1 MLTQLATVKARLA
14 IPDIDTTSD
23 ALLTNA
29 IKAVSARFDRE
40 CNRTLARTENATCEF
55 DATTTE
61 ICVPVYPIET
71 VTKWETKQS
80 EAEGWVEQPTPS
92 YLIRAGCVISLS
104 RPFSLQPSAFSLFR
118 VTYTGGYVL
127 PGTPDPQPSTT
138 NPQPLRLPDDLE
150 QAAVEQVA
158 WWFQNR
164 ERLGL
169 SRIWDYHA
177 TYRQFADLDL
187 LSSVRPVL
195 DKYRRWRV

>member
-1 MLTQLATVKARLA
+1 MLAQLATVKARLA

-55 DATTTE
+55 DAATTE
-61 ICVPVYPIET
+61 IGVPVYPIET
-71 VTKWETKQS
+71 VTKWETKES
-80 EAEGWVEQPTPS
+80 ESEGWVEQPAPS
-92 YLIRAGCVISLS
+92 YLIRSACVISLHAPLS
-104 RPFSLQPSAFSLFR
+104 AINSAPSTGR
-118 VTYTGGYVL
+118 VTYTGGYLL
-127 PGTPDPQPSTT
+127 PGSADVPSAT
-138 NPQPLRLPDDLE
+138 RLPDDLE

-187 LSSVRPVL
+187 LSSVQAILRS
-195 DKYRRWRV
+195 YRRWKT